1 MNINKISS
9 IEAIA
14 LILILTI
21 NRLSISLPQDI
32 ILSCGSSSILN
43 VIYIS
48 IIAIFFTLIIVKLFK
63 RFASSDIVDISNFLG
78 GKFLRNVI
86 GIFLLFYIISI
97 SSFLLRYFSETLKV
111 LYYFDSPVIYILL
124 FFIGVCIISNIFG
137 GHSILKTNLIACIIM
152 FIGLIISFLSVTPN
166 MTIQRV
172 LPILGYGADKTFLY
186 GLTNLIAF
194 NGLLILYLVPP
205 MLSNKNDFKKVA
217 IISIIITAI
226 LIVFAVGSILLAFS
240 FSTKIDK
247 ISSLYMLLSNN
258 VFGKYLQHPESL
270 FSFTWILSFMS
281 YINIACMLC
290 IRLIKKITNIK
301 NGKPLVIPVSLI
313 IFLLA
318 LIPKNLVYAHQWE
331 DAIYKFVGIP
341 ALFLIFPTILVLAN
355 KKYKK
360 IHKNDFD
367 VPNM

>member
-1 MNINKISS
+1 MNINKVST

-48 IIAIFFTLIIVKLFK
+48 IIAIIFTIIIVKLFK
-63 RFASSDIVDISNFLG
+63 RFAGSDIVDVSSFLG
-78 GKFLRNVI
+78 GKVLRNIV
-86 GIFLLFYIISI
+86 GIFLILYIISI
-97 SSFLLRYFSETLKV
+97 SSLLLRYFSETLKV
-111 LYYFDSPVIYILL
+111 LYYFDTPVIYILL
-124 FFIGVCIISNIFG
+124 FFIGVCIIANIFG
-137 GHSILKTNLIACIIM
+137 GYSIIKTNLIVCIIM
-152 FIGLIISFLSVTPN
+152 LVGLIISFLSVTPN
-166 MTIQRV
+166 MTIQRA
-172 LPILGYGADKTFLY
+172 LPILGYGADKTFFY

-205 MLSNKNDFKKVA
+205 MLSNKKDFKKVA

-240 FSTKIDK
+240 FSTEIDK

-270 FSFTWILSFMS
+270 FSFTWVLSFMS

-290 IRLIKKITNIK
+290 IQLVKKVTNIK
-301 NGKPLVIPVSLI
+301 NGKPLIIPISLI
-313 IFLLA
+313 IFALA
-318 LIPKNLVYAHQWE
+318 LLPKNLVYAHQIE
-331 DAIYKFVGIP
+331 YSLYTFVSIPLLFIILPAI
-341 ALFLIFPTILVLAN
+341 LIFAN
-355 KKYKK
+355 RKYKK
-360 IHKNDFD
+360 IHRNNYD
-367 VPNM
+367 V

>member
-1 MNINKISS
+1 MNVNKISS

-48 IIAIFFTLIIVKLFK
+48 IVAIIFTLIIIKLFK
-63 RFASSDIVDISNFLG
+63 RFLGQDIIDVSNFLG
-78 GKFLRNVI
+78 GKTLKNIIGVFLI
-86 GIFLLFYIISI
+86 LYILSI
-97 SSFLLRYFSETLKV
+97 SSFLLRYFAETLKI

-124 FFIGVCIISNIFG
+124 FFIIVCIISNIFG
-137 GHSILKTNLIACIIM
+137 GHSIIKTNLIACIIM
-152 FIGLIISFLSVTPN
+152 FVGLIISFLSVTPN
-166 MTIQRV
+166 MTIQRA
-172 LPILGYGADKTFLY
+172 LPILGYGAEQTFFY

-205 MLSNKNDFKKVA
+205 MLSNKSDFKKVA
-217 IISIIITAI
+217 IISIVLTAI
-226 LIVFAVGSILLAFS
+226 LIIFAVGSILLGFS
-240 FSTKIDK
+240 FCTQIDK

-281 YINIACMLC
+281 YINIACMIC
-290 IRLIKKITNIK
+290 IQLMKKVTNIK
-301 NGKPLVIPVSLI
+301 NGKPLVIPIAII
-313 IFLLA
+313 IFFLA
-318 LIPKNLVYAHQWE
+318 LIPKKLVYAHSFE
-331 DAIYKFVGIP
+331 DTLYKFIGIP
-341 ALFLIFPTILVLAN
+341 VLFIILPLILIFAN
-355 KKYKK
+355 RKYEK
-360 IHKNDFD
+360 IHKNDYD
-367 VPNM
+367 VPK